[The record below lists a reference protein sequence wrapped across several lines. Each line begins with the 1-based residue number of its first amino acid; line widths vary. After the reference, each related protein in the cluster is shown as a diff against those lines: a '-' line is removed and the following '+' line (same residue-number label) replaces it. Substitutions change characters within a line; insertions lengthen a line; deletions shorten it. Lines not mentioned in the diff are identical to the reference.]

1 MRFLPLVWANLMRHR
16 RRTVLTTLSVAV
28 AMFLFASLRSVS
40 TTLDQA
46 TQAGS
51 QTRMVVRNA
60 TGIVFPLE
68 MSYAPR
74 LAAVPG
80 VEGVSWAS
88 WFGGWYRSERE
99 FFGNFAVDM
108 PSFLALYPEIVVP
121 PDQQAELL
129 RDRSAALVG
138 VDLMERFGWRLG
150 QNVTINGTI
159 YPGEW
164 TFTIRGTYTVTN
176 DAFDELSF
184 IFHYEYL
191 YERSERRAQPGWFY
205 LGLGDPERAAEV
217 AVTIDDQFRNS
228 RFPTRTETERAF
240 NAGFM
245 TMFGNVKFLMTTIG
259 IAVVFAILLVTGN
272 AMMMS
277 ARERT
282 PEVAVLKA
290 LGFGDRVLFALEL
303 AEATIVSAAGALLG
317 LGGAAVLWDFF
328 NPFSAMMPGFGV
340 APSTLVVG
348 SALAGFLALVSGSIP
363 AIRAYRLSIV
373 QALRTVE

>member
-1 MRFLPLVWANLMRHR
+1 MRFFPLVWANLMRHR
-16 RRTVLTTLSVAV
+16 RRTILTTLSVAV

-46 TQAGS
+46 TEAGS

-68 MSYAPR
+68 MSYAQR
-74 LAAVPG
+74 LAAVPA

-108 PSFLALYPEIVVP
+108 PSFIALYPEIVVP
-121 PDQQAELL
+121 ADQREALMGE
-129 RDRSAALVG
+129 RSAALVG
-138 VDLMERFGWRLG
+138 VDLMERYGWQLG

-164 TFTIRGTYTVTN
+164 TFTIRATYTVTN
-176 DAFDELSF
+176 EAFDELSF
-184 IFHYEYL
+184 IFHYDYL

-205 LGLGDPERAAEV
+205 LGLSDPERAAEV
-217 AVTIDDQFRNS
+217 AVTIDDQFKNS
-228 RFPTRTETERAF
+228 RYPTRTETERAF

-282 PEVAVLKA
+282 GEVAVLKA
-290 LGFGDRVLFALEL
+290 LGFGNGVLFALEL
-303 AEATIVSAAGALLG
+303 AEAAIVSAAGAVLG
-317 LGGAAVLWDFF
+317 LGGAAALWSAY
-328 NPFSAMMPGFGV
+328 NPLGSMMPGFGV
-340 APSTLVVG
+340 AASTVAVG
-348 SALAGFLALVSGSIP
+348 SLLTAFLALVSGSVP